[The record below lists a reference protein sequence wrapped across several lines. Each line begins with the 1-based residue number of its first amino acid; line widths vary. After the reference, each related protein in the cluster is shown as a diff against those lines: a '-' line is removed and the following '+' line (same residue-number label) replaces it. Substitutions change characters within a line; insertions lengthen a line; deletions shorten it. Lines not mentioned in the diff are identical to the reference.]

1 MFICATLIPAAGAAA
16 FLIGRGQKER
26 RSRQKTCTSSHAPRI
41 WWLNSANGDLHP
53 QLVSATDDPVQNGP
67 LDIVIFRLRRLAC
80 FVCHICP

>member
-1 MFICATLIPAAGAAA
+1 VGISAREWRPV
-16 FLIGRGQKER
+16 E
-26 RSRQKTCTSSHAPRI
+26 KTCTSSHAPRI

-67 LDIVIFRLRRLAC
+67 LDIVIFRLRRLAF